1 MLFRYFWCMS
11 RCLIFLLFSV
21 IIFSCKEDEIPIS
34 NEEVIVENPPKQ
46 KHICDFDISDKEGNF
61 ELYRKWEFVGF
72 QDIQTG
78 EFDQNTTCSAR
89 IAHFALNGEDF
100 DNLLKIS
107 LEFEKEISESGN
119 CADLRSFEARTIA
132 RIIEGCYEDDAD
144 GISMVIDSKGIT
156 EIPSNVANTLPVHH
170 FENTFLEYLSAVK
183 VYQIE
188 SNKLYLY
195 GKEGRYRMTFLA
207 LE

>member
-34 NEEVIVENPPKQ
+34 NQVIVENPPKQ
-46 KHICDFDISDKEGNF
+46 RHICDFDISDKEGNF
-61 ELYRKWEFVGF
+61 ELYQKWEFVGF
-72 QDIQTG
+72 QDIRTG
-78 EFDQNTTCSAR
+78 EFDQITTCNAR

-100 DNLLKIS
+100 DNLLKIT
-107 LEFEKEISESGN
+107 LEFKTEISESGN
-119 CADLRSFEARTIA
+119 CEDLPSFESRTIA

-144 GISMVIDSKGIT
+144 GISLVVDSTGIT

-170 FENTFLEYLSAVK
+170 FENTFLEYLRAAK
-183 VYQIE
+183 VYHIQ

-195 GKEGRYRMTFLA
+195 GKEGRHRMTFLA
-207 LE
+207 LD